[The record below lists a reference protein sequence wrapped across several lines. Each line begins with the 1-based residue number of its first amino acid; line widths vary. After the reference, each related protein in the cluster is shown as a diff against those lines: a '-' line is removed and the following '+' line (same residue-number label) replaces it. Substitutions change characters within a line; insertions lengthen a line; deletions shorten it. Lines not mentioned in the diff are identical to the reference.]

1 MLVYLVSAA
10 TACFS
15 SDLEKLINIVALLQ
29 IIPTSLAIS
38 KSACLKLCIPKT
50 YLSSLVRLL
59 D

>member
-15 SDLEKLINIVALLQ
+15 SDLEKLINIVTL
-29 IIPTSLAIS
+29 IPTSLAIS
-38 KSACLKLCIPKT
+38 KSACLKLYIPKT
-50 YLSSLVRLL
+50 YLSSPVRLL